1 MLNPITILLL
11 FLKCTESFC
20 NQIKCVCSSIKLLAP
35 WRVGI
40 KKTKPIAFLCIIC
53 LCASGYAQIHDK
65 NINTPKVVLNLS
77 EKYSDRASWFT
88 EMPQF
93 NSDSALYYADKA
105 FKLLDPNEPLHQ
117 AKYQRLGFERM
128 KKKNRSYSVSIQ
140 DSLAEIGW
148 SKLKDLNDNDDDKM
162 LNFDYLVHWSNLKLT
177 KGDRKTSLDLF
188 SKALK
193 KIENID
199 EPDLKAQID
208 LKKGLYYAAYGLPE
222 EKKLAL
228 KYIHNSLNY
237 YEKTD
242 VSKNPDKLYMIY
254 AELIYQYTGNNQD
267 SVYFYHNKLKSVLTS
282 YKKPLAHIWYHTMY
296 SYELIQ
302 QAKSNNNNLNTYNEA
317 KENVL
322 KATEIMKTYNME
334 TNSYYPY
341 CFELLAEIDLQT
353 KKYDTALDY
362 YKKANTS
369 YSNLNDNYHATK
381 ALSSIG
387 ETYKEMGDFESALKY
402 KDQFYN
408 ESLKYEKERNERSLL
423 EKELQLDIFSKEKS
437 LVKKNN
443 QQIILLIV
451 LSIGI
456 IAYILFYQNYK
467 LKKTNNLKLEKV
479 NKELN
484 TKNQQNELLLK
495 EIHHR
500 VKNNLELVKSLISL
514 QSAQLEDSA
523 TKDAMMASQNRVQSM
538 GIIHQKLYQGKN
550 LGSIE
555 MKDYF
560 LNLGEGILDTFN
572 VDDKVKI
579 ECAMDNLELDVD
591 TAVPIGLIVNEL
603 LTNALKYAFPEDA
616 KGNISISLSKSNPE
630 TLTLK
635 VSDNG
640 IGKTIGLA
648 PKGTGFG
655 AQLIKLLT
663 QQLNG
668 KMTENSKNGTSVL
681 FHFKL
686 NTAA

>member
-1 MLNPITILLL
+1 MIWFDTQNKPFNTTFNILDISKRKTKVITFISAILL
-11 FLKCTESFC
+11 
-20 NQIKCVCSSIKLLAP
+20 CSNGFAQ
-35 WRVGI
+35 VQD
-40 KKTKPIAFLCIIC
+40 KTK
-53 LCASGYAQIHDK
+53 
-65 NINTPKVVLNLS
+65 NTPKTLLELS
-77 EKYSDRASWFT
+77 NKHSKTASWFT

-93 NSDSALYYADKA
+93 NSDSSLYYAEKA

-117 AKYQRLGFERM
+117 SRYQRLAFERM
-128 KKKNRSYSVSIQ
+128 KKRNKTYSLSIQ
-140 DSLAEIGW
+140 DSLAQIEW
-148 SKLKDLNDNDDDKM
+148 SKIKNLEDNDDDKM
-162 LNFDYLVHWSNLKLT
+162 LNFDYLVYWSNLNLK
-177 KGDRKTSLDLF
+177 KGDRKTSLELF
-188 SKALK
+188 SQALK
-193 KIENID
+193 KIEIID
-199 EPDLKAQID
+199 NPDLKAQIN
-208 LKKGLYYAAYGLPE
+208 LKKGLYYGAYGLPE
-222 EKKLAL
+222 EKKLSL

-237 YEKTD
+237 YKKID
-242 VSKNPDKLYMIY
+242 VSINPEKLYMIY
-254 AELIYQYTGNNQD
+254 AELIYHHTGNNQD
-267 SVYFYHNKLKSVLTS
+267 SIYFYYDKVKSVLNN
-282 YKKPLAHIWYHTMY
+282 YKKPLAHIWYYTMY

-302 QAKSNNNNLNTYNEA
+302 QAKENSNNLNTFNEA

-322 KATEIMKTYNME
+322 KATDIMKTYNME
-334 TNSYYPY
+334 NNSYYPY
-341 CFELLAEIDLQT
+341 SFELLAEIDFNT
-353 KKYDTALDY
+353 KNYTNALHY
-362 YKKANTS
+362 YKKANS
-369 YSNLNDNYHATK
+369 LYSNLNDNYHATK

-387 ETYKEMGDFESALKY
+387 ETYKEIGDFANAIKY
-402 KDQFYN
+402 KEQFYD
-408 ESLKYEKERNERSLL
+408 ESLKYEKERNARSLL

-437 LVKKNN
+437 LVKKSN
-443 QQIILLIV
+443 QQVILIIILV
-451 LSIGI
+451 IGV
-456 IAYILFYQNYK
+456 IAYFLFYQNYK
-467 LKKTNNLKLEKV
+467 LKKKNNIKLEKL
-479 NKELN
+479 NHELHI
-484 TKNQQNELLLK
+484 KNRQNELLLK

-523 TKDAMMASQNRVQSM
+523 TKDAMIASQNRVQSM
-538 GIIHQKLYQGKN
+538 GIIHQKLYQGEN

-572 VDDKVKI
+572 KEEKVKI
-579 ECAMDNLELDVD
+579 ECAMENLELDVD

-616 KGNISISLSKSNPE
+616 NGNIKISLSKSNPE

-655 AQLIKLLT
+655 SQLIQLLT

-668 KMTENSKNGTSVL
+668 IMTEETENGTSVL